1 MPARK
6 ELHFFGRD
14 ITGPPAHSPIKDPER
29 YLALFTEAGPCAR
42 VGEASP
48 MYLSSSHAPR
58 EIREFS
64 GEVKIII
71 MLRNPV
77 DMVYS
82 IFCTGFYP
90 DARGLGIERY
100 ATPPGVNMLARNAH
114 HVERYLEVFGPE
126 NVHVIVHDNL
136 AASPA
141 RTYLDT
147 CTFLGIAGSFRPD
160 FVVHAPARAPRFQ
173 TLRDAV
179 AEPASLSRQVAHHI
193 LPAALRA
200 HLRAATWR
208 FATMPPRPL
217 DSAIRSRLQEGFRAE
232 IEDLSAVLSR
242 DLSTWVS

>member
-14 ITGPPAHSPIKDPER
+14 ITGPPAHSPIKDPED
-29 YLALFTEAGPCAR
+29 YLALFAEAGPRAR
-42 VGEASP
+42 VGEAST

-82 IFCTGFYP
+82 MFCTGFYP
-90 DARGLGIERY
+90 DARRLGLERY
-100 ATPPGVNMLARNAH
+100 ATYPGVNKLVRNTH
-114 HVERYLEVFGPE
+114 HVERYLKVFGPE
-126 NVHVIVHDNL
+126 NVHLIVHDDL

-141 RTYLDT
+141 RTFLGT
-147 CTFLGIAGSFRPD
+147 CAFLGIGRSFRPD

-179 AEPASLSRQVAHHI
+179 TEPDSLSRRIAHHV

-200 HLRAATWR
+200 PLRAAIWHV
-208 FATMPPRPL
+208 ATMPPDPWMVPSEAVCRRRF
-217 DSAIRSRLQEGFRAE
+217 AQKSR
-232 IEDLSAVLSR
+232 
-242 DLSTWVS
+242 T